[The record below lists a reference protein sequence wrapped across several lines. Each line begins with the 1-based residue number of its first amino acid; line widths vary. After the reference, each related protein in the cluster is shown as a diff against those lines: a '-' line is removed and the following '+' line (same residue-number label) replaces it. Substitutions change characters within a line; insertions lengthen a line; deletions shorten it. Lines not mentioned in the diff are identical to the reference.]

1 MNLQF
6 ASQDIF
12 HFPGDLSAS
21 DRYFYDDVITQPA
34 TLHKGKLLVPDGEGF
49 GITLA
54 ETKLSQYG
62 QPKERIYSR
71 KRSAKE

>member
-1 MNLQF
+1 
-6 ASQDIF
+6 
-12 HFPGDLSAS
+12 
-21 DRYFYDDVITQPA
+21 
-34 TLHKGKLLVPDGEGF
+34 LHKGKLLVPDGEGF

-71 KRSAKE
+71 KGSAKE